1 MGNKRYQR
9 MAPYRRKEG
18 AMNGKQT
25 LPEDGAP
32 QRERVRYKSAHTV
45 IAKRPARGWLDCW
58 HATSTTV
65 TRSCNP
71 GGSQNFKNSL
81 LPVEKIKMKERM
93 YTIHKRP

>member
-1 MGNKRYQR
+1 MAKKRYQR
-9 MAPYRRKEG
+9 MA
-18 AMNGKQT
+18 
-25 LPEDGAP
+25 
-32 QRERVRYKSAHTV
+32 RYTV
-45 IAKRPARGWLDCW
+45 FAKRAARGRLDCW